1 MRKILFLLAII
12 ATTGNVMGQTTLKA
26 HKATGDKPAYS
37 EMYYYFGIDSA
48 LTTETRYTYD
58 NSQRIIKQISTY
70 SYSQEDSTLT
80 AYDAKGRIVSID
92 TYTDGILSSSQTWN
106 YDDVNSMIEQHIDE
120 DSEELS
126 AYIVFYGV
134 KDMDAT
140 DGGLNFSNPMLG
152 GLAFRDCDS
161 ILMKA
166 YDANTSGWNTY
177 GKIIPKYQ
185 GGNITQATYTLDASL
200 FADMVEGGIP
210 FPLDELTIVFTFSY
224 QSGKLTNMSG
234 STSIDVGLGF
244 PLELSNF
251 ITITNQYYGNLLI
264 ETTSAIDISFMGQD
278 VFYTGD
284 KETYFY
290 NQENNLLCTETYS
303 SDVKN
308 NWELSS
314 KTWYYY
320 GSGTSVAKIENT
332 NMTLGQNIP
341 NPASNSARIDYS
353 VVEAGQVTF
362 TLYSINGQTLLQQ
375 TEYATEGNHQL
386 ELNTTDLANGMYFY
400 SMDFNGKRIVK
411 KMNVKK

>member
-1 MRKILFLLAII
+1 MRRVLFLFAIVAI
-12 ATTGNVMGQTTLKA
+12 AGNVMGQTTLKT

-37 EMYYYFGIDSA
+37 EMYQHYRSTDSI

-58 NSQRIIKQISTY
+58 NNQRIIKQISTY

-80 AYDAKGRIVSID
+80 VYDAKGRVVSVN
-92 TYTDGILSSSQTWN
+92 TYTDGILSTSFRWN
-106 YDDVNSMIEQHIDE
+106 YDEANSMIENFIDE
-120 DSEELS
+120 DDVESS

-140 DGGLNFSNPMLG
+140 DGGLNLSNPMLG
-152 GLAFRDCDS
+152 GLEFRDCDS
-161 ILMKA
+161 ILVKA
-166 YDANTSGWNTY
+166 YDVNTSGLITY

-185 GGNITQATYTLDASL
+185 NGNIIQAAYTMDAS
-200 FADMVEGGIP
+200 FIADMIGGGLPI
-210 FPLDELTIVFTFSY
+210 PLDEIAIGFVFSY
-224 QSGKLTNMSG
+224 QNGRLTNISA
-234 STSIDVGLGF
+234 STSIDIGIPMPMNDF
-244 PLELSNF
+244 M
-251 ITITNQYYGNLLI
+251 TITNQYYGNLLI
-264 ETTSAIDISFMGQD
+264 ETLTVIDISLFGQE
-278 VFYTGD
+278 VYYAGT
-284 KETYFY
+284 KETYLY
-290 NQENNLLCTETYS
+290 NQENNKTCTETYLAEE
-303 SDVKN
+303 KN
-308 NWELSS
+308 NWELDS